1 MKAVSI
7 VQNMETGQLSVS
19 YNVFW
24 QDFSK
29 SEARVGVTSD
39 KFKCVVREVSD
50 DILGV
55 LQGSSW
61 KEECIKL
68 INIM

>member
-19 YNVFW
+19 YNVFGH
-24 QDFSK
+24 DFSK
-29 SEARVGVTSD
+29 SEARVDVTPD

-61 KEECIKL
+61 KEECIRL
-68 INIM
+68 INK